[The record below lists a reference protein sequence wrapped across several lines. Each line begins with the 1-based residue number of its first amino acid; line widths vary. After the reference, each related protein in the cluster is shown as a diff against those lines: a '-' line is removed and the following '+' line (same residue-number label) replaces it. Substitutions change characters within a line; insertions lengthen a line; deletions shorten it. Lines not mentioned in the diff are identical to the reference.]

1 MIHNSY
7 GEKFA
12 GFFSLKC
19 FRVLLAAIVF
29 VTGMMGREVVF
40 AAKSIDQLNKELGD
54 WGKKY
59 LAESILVDVTEDVK
73 TIDDVLKIEGARNL
87 KPIMV
92 KDQDGDESLDK
103 VVGEIPPGQRI
114 KAHFIYKTYP
124 LSTVNEKR
132 AAKGYNPVEY
142 YNWNCTIH
150 LIAKNNK
157 NQIVKEITKTYKNTR
172 DNILEYQATK
182 DVARIEMKMLC
193 KYVGQVKGH
202 KDAKTG
208 DMDIKSIILTLN
220 NNLKPVAIGSTNKTN
235 KESKN
240 NKIAQENKKDGK
252 QTSGE
257 EQGREEQGDNS
268 DAEADDSEDLPESDA
283 AKTAAAIGTALGGGL
298 LGGAGAVGGMLGGGG
313 GGAAGGAGGSGSDSG
328 NAHGEYCD
336 EEEEDE
342 AQVSQEPESFVY
354 TDPATGAQTLYEK
367 DPNTGEWYDPS
378 TGAITDP
385 TKLEE
390 YSKQRMKDRAW
401 MDDQMD
407 NMRNRT
413 TQTDRILQ
421 SDQERFR
428 QQLEDIDRQGA
439 KDKAAIRS
447 GTYGMT
453 DAERTDFLNKRQENY
468 VSKQTAAHQTAKNWD
483 RAVKAAEVT
492 QKVADLAVDGLSVA
506 TGPAGK
512 MIANVYTGVKNVAG
526 ETTDAIVNG
535 KSVVGGIA
543 KGAAKGGADIFQNLA
558 EGKWYTKLAT
568 YVGTETGK
576 EVIVAT
582 IDGES
587 KTAALQKGL
596 VNGGMKW
603 SVDLIGDNISG
614 GVAQQNANAM
624 KQQYKKINRVWNK
637 DLSQKSVNTLTHMN
651 FQKYYGKETTRELA
665 QGFGQSITKEIGSA
679 TYDTAVEGKSATESM
694 FGEKW

>member
-1 MIHNSY
+1 MTNNKTFLRTEYYIFTSDEAFKKAYKIWTGKTITGQIGSAPATKKEPAKTATTKNKNQSKTTVQPQKSDDDE
-7 GEKFA
+7 GGIGTVGKVGIGLGAA
-12 GFFSLKC
+12 G
-19 FRVLLAAIVF
+19 AIVF
-29 VTGMMGREVVF
+29 GISQLMG
-40 AAKSIDQLNKELGD
+40 G
-54 WGKKY
+54 
-59 LAESILVDVTEDVK
+59 
-73 TIDDVLKIEGARNL
+73 
-87 KPIMV
+87 
-92 KDQDGDESLDK
+92 
-103 VVGEIPPGQRI
+103 
-114 KAHFIYKTYP
+114 
-124 LSTVNEKR
+124 
-132 AAKGYNPVEY
+132 
-142 YNWNCTIH
+142 
-150 LIAKNNK
+150 
-157 NQIVKEITKTYKNTR
+157 
-172 DNILEYQATK
+172 
-182 DVARIEMKMLC
+182 
-193 KYVGQVKGH
+193 
-202 KDAKTG
+202 
-208 DMDIKSIILTLN
+208 
-220 NNLKPVAIGSTNKTN
+220 
-235 KESKN
+235 
-240 NKIAQENKKDGK
+240 
-252 QTSGE
+252 
-257 EQGREEQGDNS
+257 
-268 DAEADDSEDLPESDA
+268 
-283 AKTAAAIGTALGGGL
+283 
-298 LGGAGAVGGMLGGGG
+298 GGAGAG
-313 GGAAGGAGGSGSDSG
+313 AGGAVETAPS
-328 NAHGEYCD
+328 
-336 EEEEDE
+336 
-342 AQVSQEPESFVY
+342 EPESFVY

-390 YSKQRMKDRAW
+390 YTQQRMKDGAW

-428 QQLEDIDRQGA
+428 QQLEEIDRQGA